1 MRNLKEEKLAAKQ
14 SNQKIMIKVLNILK
28 QKSSMA
34 LQEAKK
40 QILTEKIESRM
51 ARKALEYYVENWND
65 TTHPGILALA
75 CEAVGGNI
83 EKAVPI
89 QIAMLYLTAA
99 IDLHDDV
106 IDQSKV
112 KNGKPTVFG
121 KYGKD
126 IALLLGNAMMIKGF
140 TLLYG
145 CSKELESGTFGKV
158 VRAIQTK
165 FFDLGNAHLMEVDLK
180 EKVEVPPNRYMPVLE
195 KKASSIEVYT
205 KVGAIIGGGSP
216 DEIEALARY
225 GKILGILIGLREE
238 FIDVFEPDEL
248 KNKMKNEILP
258 LPLLYTLRNPK
269 IKNEILRIL
278 SKSKITEED
287 AEEIVKYVFQNEEL
301 KKLKKYMQNLAEEA
315 LDMTSK
321 IGEKAIAGNLKLI
334 VNGALEDL

>member
-1 MRNLKEEKLAAKQ
+1 MGNLKAKRVAAMQ
-14 SNQKIMIKVLNILK
+14 NHQKIMVRVLNILQ
-28 QKSSMA
+28 QKSSRA
-34 LQEAKK
+34 IEEAKK
-40 QILTEKIESRM
+40 QILTEKIESKR
-51 ARKALEYYVENWND
+51 AREALEYYVRNWND

-83 EKAVPI
+83 IKSVPM
-89 QIAMLYLTAA
+89 QIVMLYLTAA
-99 IDLHDDV
+99 MDLHDDV

-140 TLLYG
+140 TLLYDY
-145 CSKELESGTFGKV
+145 SKKLEPETFEKV
-158 VRAIQTK
+158 VRAIQTE

-180 EKVEVPPNRYMPVLE
+180 EKVEVPPNRYIPVLE

-258 LPLLYTLRNPK
+258 LPLLCTLRNPK

-278 SKSKITEED
+278 SKPKISEED
-287 AEEIVKYVFQNEEL
+287 AEEIVEYVYQNEEV
-301 KKLKKYMQNLAEEA
+301 KKLKKYMQDLAEDA
-315 LDMTSK
+315 LD
-321 IGEKAIAGNLKLI
+321 IASRIEEETITENLVSI
-334 VNGALEDL
+334 VNGTLENL